1 MKTEVNVIC
10 RMLNKKKNI
19 KLYKK
24 EYLFGMKKEITV
36 SYKLKKMINTL
47 IIHKIQKNNYIF
59 II

>member
-1 MKTEVNVIC
+1 
-10 RMLNKKKNI
+10 MLNKKKNI

-24 EYLFGMKKEITV
+24 EYLFGTKKEITV